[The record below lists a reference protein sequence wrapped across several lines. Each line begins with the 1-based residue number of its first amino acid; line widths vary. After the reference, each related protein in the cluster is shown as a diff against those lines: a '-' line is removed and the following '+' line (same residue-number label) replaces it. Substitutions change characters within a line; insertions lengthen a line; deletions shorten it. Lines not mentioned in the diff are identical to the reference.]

1 MRFDHVAGGVKM
13 STFKAIGIG
22 AAMVVLAGCSTP
34 PPKESGFLGNDY
46 SKMHETQAPGGGNRL
61 SYLNP
66 KFTPANYNAILLD
79 PVTYY
84 PEPQPT
90 ENVSMETL
98 NQIRGYVDTSLR
110 QKIGQEV
117 HLVDKPGP
125 GVARIRVA
133 VTAVGNKDQPLAV
146 YQYIPIALVV
156 TGAKAAIEGGR
167 PQDATIAIES
177 SVTDSVTG
185 ELLYAAVRG
194 GTGEEIKSST
204 QAEGG
209 VRLDSLKKLIDTWT
223 SGAAQ
228 EVSKYVAAR

>member
-1 MRFDHVAGGVKM
+1 MRFDHVAGGVMM

-22 AAMVVLAGCSTP
+22 AAMVVLAGCTTP

-46 SKMHETQAPGGGNRL
+46 SKMHQTEAPGGGTRL
-61 SYLNP
+61 SYVSP
-66 KFTPANYNAILLD
+66 KFTPANYNAVLLE

-84 PEPQPT
+84 PQPKPT

-98 NQIRGYVDTSLR
+98 DQIRGYVDNSLR
-110 QKIGQEV
+110 QKMGQDV
-117 HLVDKPGP
+117 HVVDKPGP

-133 VTAVGNKDQPLAV
+133 VTAVGSADQPLAV
-146 YQYIPIALVV
+146 YQYIPIALVI

-194 GTGEEIKSST
+194 GTGQEVKTST
-204 QAEGG
+204 EAQGG

-228 EVSKYVAAR
+228 EVTKYVAAR